1 MTQHYR
7 SYEAGSATGWMIS
20 AITLFVLFLGVGS
33 FAIWSYVNYSEQ
45 KTNVDGKIALAVAE
59 AKKEQADED
68 EAKFA
73 EREKQPRR
81 EFVGPTEY
89 GRVTF
94 DYPKTWSAYVL
105 NDGTD
110 RSQYEA
116 YFHPIIIPPLDY
128 KDTRVALRLTIL
140 NQDYEDVLDGFDNQV
155 EKGELRSTNVTIN
168 GNSGV
173 RLDGA
178 ITKDIRGSVVLLR
191 VRDKTV
197 QLQTDA
203 DTFRPDFDEVLKT
216 VELSQ

>member
-1 MTQHYR
+1 MTHTYR

-20 AITLFVLFLGVGS
+20 AITLLVAFLAVGS
-33 FAIWSYVNYSEQ
+33 FSIWAFVNYSEQ

-73 EREKQPRR
+73 EREKEPRR

-89 GRVTF
+89 GRLSF
-94 DYPKTWSAYVL
+94 DYPKTWSAYVM
-105 NDGTD
+105 NDGAD
-110 RSQYEA
+110 RSRYEA
-116 YFHPIIIPPLDY
+116 YFHPIVIPPLDQR
-128 KDTRVALRLTIL
+128 DARVALRVLIL
-140 NQDYEDVLDGFDNQV
+140 NQDYEDVLNKYDNQV
-155 EKGELRSTNVTIN
+155 EDGELRSSNIEIN

-178 ITKDIRGSVVLLR
+178 ITKDIRGSLVLLR

-197 QLQTDA
+197 TLQTDA

-216 VELSQ
+216 VNLSQ